1 MSGKRVVAGR
11 VGCAIV
17 ACLLLAS
24 CSMLFPY
31 VEMAIAPEGTTLDEL
46 GLALVA
52 DVEQWVT
59 SVLWL
64 FGLVGL

>member
-1 MSGKRVVAGR
+1 MSDKRGNAIR
-11 VGCAIV
+11 VGAASV

-24 CSMLFPY
+24 CSMLFPH
-31 VEMAIAPEGTTLDEL
+31 VELVIAPEGTTLDDL
-46 GLALVA
+46 GLALIA
-52 DVEQWVT
+52 DVEHWIT